1 MKDKQLESRRWWG
14 MGGAQSPAF
23 VRNGK
28 ACLVKGGTAGA
39 VMGELVQRVEDVL
52 ASGADPKDVL
62 VLCADPT
69 SAARMQAE
77 LGVVRAGGDVETLAE
92 RGAVR
97 VEGADGQVAGAARAA
112 GAGWVEDAA
121 RVAGPAETGDAPE
134 VQAGPDVNRTVD
146 AGEVRVLTCREL
158 ACAVLADP
166 DSAAATG
173 MSFSSGRARLLS
185 AYETDFLME
194 DVKTLGARPK
204 RLREMLKFFYRGW
217 TELADEDPEWLFTVE
232 EIDTFEFLT
241 CELQYL
247 GAMMEPQVSNLATKA
262 LRMEGQVRERFARKH
277 VFVYGYQSLSRA
289 SQLLCQLVAGKELVA
304 GAGPDMG
311 VDVFESY
318 AYPAGLEDFVR
329 LNPAAEVVEVGAQGV
344 AGDKV
349 RDAHS
354 WKTPADEVEGTADAI
369 AAAVEA
375 GTNAE
380 DIAVVTFHP
389 WWTQQMARALQAR
402 GLQAN
407 AWLGAPKLHGDIRE
421 LDRCLGLRTVTLL
434 RLLADE
440 HDGMAWRSWFGFGD
454 YLARSNQFAEMRR
467 RVCGM
472 HIGEGCTVAASKRAE
487 VSAQG
492 AASMCGAGTTCGDVR
507 DAHGVD
513 TTCGDA
519 YGGST
524 VERSACGVGAACRD
538 ARDARGEGAVKL
550 SAHGDVHSDLA
561 AYGIDLDSDLKPLFA
576 EVRDLRGPRLLA
588 YLVETLAGPD
598 VPLPAS
604 VRPLLALGPD
614 ADAAQMVAELDRL
627 QFFSG
632 VPARAGVTVAS
643 FAALADIDF
652 DQVFIVGFANGLFPR
667 ADYFDLTK
675 VTVDKQ
681 EKMGERDT
689 RAARAMA
696 GLGTRGLHVGSFE
709 RCERML
715 ADRMGVKQVRIYA
728 ANDFGREMV
737 EAAPSIYTN
746 VLLGRA

>member
-28 ACLVKGGTAGA
+28 ACLVKGGAAGA
-39 VMGELVQRVEDVL
+39 VMGELVRRVQDVL
-52 ASGADPKDVL
+52 AGGADPKDVL

-77 LGVVRAGGDVETLAE
+77 LGVARAEGAVETLAE
-92 RGAVR
+92 LDVSR
-97 VEGADGQVAGAARAA
+97 VEGADGQVAGAARGA
-112 GAGWVEDAA
+112 GAG
-121 RVAGPAETGDAPE
+121 E
-134 VQAGPDVNRTVD
+134 VQVF
-146 AGEVRVLTCREL
+146 TCREL

-173 MSFSSGRARLLS
+173 VTFSSGYARLLG

-262 LRMEGQVRERFARKH
+262 LRMEGQVRERFARKQ

-289 SQLLCQLVAGKELVA
+289 SQLLCQLVASEELVA

-318 AYPAGLEDFVR
+318 AYPAGVEDFVR
-329 LNPAAEVVEVGAQGV
+329 LNPAVEVVEVGAQGV

-354 WKTPADEVEGTADAI
+354 WKTPTDEVEGTADAI
-369 AAAVEA
+369 VAAVETGA
-375 GTNAE
+375 NAE

-434 RLLADE
+434 RLLSDE

-467 RVCGM
+467 RVCSM

-487 VSAQG
+487 VSAQEAANMRGQG
-492 AASMCGAGTTCGDVR
+492 ATWGDAR
-507 DAHGVD
+507 DAHGK
-513 TTCGDA
+513 
-519 YGGST
+519 
-524 VERSACGVGAACRD
+524 GAAKV
-538 ARDARGEGAVKL
+538 G
-550 SAHGDVHSDLA
+550 AHGDVYGDLA

-576 EVRDLRGPRLLA
+576 EVRDLRGPKLLA

-604 VRPLLALGPD
+604 MRPLLALGPD

-667 ADYFDLTK
+667 TDYFDLTK

-681 EKMGERDT
+681 AKMGERDAH
-689 RAARAMA
+689 AARAMA

-728 ANDFGREMV
+728 ADDFGREMV

-746 VLLGRA
+746 VLLGGA

>member
-28 ACLVKGGTAGA
+28 ACLVKGCAAGA
-39 VMGELVQRVEDVL
+39 VMGELVQRVQGVL
-52 ASGADPKDVL
+52 AGGADPKDVL
-62 VLCADPT
+62 VLCADQT

-77 LGVVRAGGDVETLAE
+77 LGVVRVEDAVETLAG
-92 RGAVR
+92 RGISQ

-112 GAGWVEDAA
+112 G
-121 RVAGPAETGDAPE
+121 
-134 VQAGPDVNRTVD
+134 

-173 MSFSSGRARLLS
+173 MTFSSGRARLLS

-289 SQLLCQLVAGKELVA
+289 SQLLCQLVAGEELVA

-318 AYPAGLEDFVR
+318 AYPAGVEDFVR
-329 LNPAAEVVEVGAQGV
+329 LNPAAEVVEVDAQGV

-375 GTNAE
+375 GANAE

-389 WWTQQMARALQAR
+389 WWAQQMARALQAH

-434 RLLADE
+434 RLLADW

-487 VSAQG
+487 VSAQEAVSMRGEG
-492 AASMCGAGTTCGDVR
+492 AT
-507 DAHGVD
+507 
-513 TTCGDA
+513 
-519 YGGST
+519 
-524 VERSACGVGAACRD
+524 CRD
-538 ARDARGEGAVKL
+538 ARDAHGKGAAKL
-550 SAHGDVHSDLA
+550 SAHGDVRDDLA

-604 VRPLLALGPD
+604 VRPLFALGPD
-614 ADAAQMVAELDRL
+614 ADAAQMVTELERL

-667 ADYFDLTK
+667 TDYFDLTK

-681 EKMGERDT
+681 AKMGERDAH
-689 RAARAMA
+689 AARAMA

-728 ANDFGREMV
+728 ADDFGREMV

>member
-1 MKDKQLESRRWWG
+1 MKNKQLESRRWWG

-28 ACLVKGGTAGA
+28 ACLVKGAAGA
-39 VMGELVQRVEDVL
+39 VMDELVQRVQAVL
-52 ASGADPKDVL
+52 AGGADSKDVL

-77 LGVVRAGGDVETLAE
+77 LAAARA
-92 RGAVR
+92 
-97 VEGADGQVAGAARAA
+97 EGAGEAA
-112 GAGWVEDAA
+112 GAGW
-121 RVAGPAETGDAPE
+121 AEGT
-134 VQAGPDVNRTVD
+134 
-146 AGEVRVLTCREL
+146 GEVRVLTCREL

-185 AYETDFLME
+185 VYETDFLME

-262 LRMEGQVRERFARKH
+262 LRMEGRVRERFVRQH

-289 SQLLCQLVAGKELVA
+289 SQLFCQLVAGEELVT
-304 GAGPDMG
+304 GAGPDMS

-318 AYPAGLEDFVR
+318 AYPAGVEDFVR
-329 LNPAAEVVEVGAQGV
+329 LNPAAKVVEVDTQGV

-349 RDAHS
+349 CDARS

-369 AAAVEA
+369 VAAVEA
-375 GTNAE
+375 GMNAE

-487 VSAQG
+487 VSTQEAAG
-492 AASMCGAGTTCGDVR
+492 ACDAGATCGDTR
-507 DAHGVD
+507 G
-513 TTCGDA
+513 
-519 YGGST
+519 
-524 VERSACGVGAACRD
+524 
-538 ARDARGEGAVKL
+538 ARGEGAAKL
-550 SAHGDVHSDLA
+550 SAHGDVHGDLA

-576 EVRDLRGPRLLA
+576 EVRELRGPRLLT

-643 FAALADIDF
+643 YTALADIDF
-652 DQVFIVGFANGLFPR
+652 DQVFVVGFANGLFPK

-681 EKMGERDT
+681 AKMGERDART
-689 RAARAMA
+689 ARAMA

-728 ANDFGREMV
+728 ADDFGREMV
-737 EAAPSIYTN
+737 EAAPSIYTD
-746 VLLGRA
+746 VLLGGA

>member
-39 VMGELVQRVEDVL
+39 VMGELVQRVQAVL
-52 ASGADPKDVL
+52 AGGVDPKDVL

-77 LGVVRAGGDVETLAE
+77 LGVVREEGADETLAE

-97 VEGADGQVAGAARAA
+97 VEGAGGQVAGVARAA
-112 GAGWVEDAA
+112 GAG
-121 RVAGPAETGDAPE
+121 E
-134 VQAGPDVNRTVD
+134 VQ
-146 AGEVRVLTCREL
+146 VLTCREL

-262 LRMEGQVRERFARKH
+262 LRMEGQVRERFACRH

-289 SQLLCQLVAGKELVA
+289 SQLLCQLVAGEELVA

-318 AYPAGLEDFVR
+318 AYPAGVEDFVR

-349 RDAHS
+349 CDAHS
-354 WKTPADEVEGTADAI
+354 WKTPTDEVEGTADAI

-434 RLLADE
+434 RLLADW

-487 VSAQG
+487 VSAQET
-492 AASMCGAGTTCGDVR
+492 ASMRGAGTTCGD
-507 DAHGVD
+507 
-513 TTCGDA
+513 
-519 YGGST
+519 
-524 VERSACGVGAACRD
+524 
-538 ARDARGEGAVKL
+538 ARDACGASAARL
-550 SAHGDVHSDLA
+550 SAHGNVHGDLA

-576 EVRDLRGPRLLA
+576 EVRDLRGPKLLA

-681 EKMGERDT
+681 AKMGERDAH
-689 RAARAMA
+689 AARAMA

-728 ANDFGREMV
+728 ADDFGREMV
-737 EAAPSIYTN
+737 EAAPSIYTD

>member
-28 ACLVKGGTAGA
+28 ACLVKGGAAGA
-39 VMGELVQRVEDVL
+39 VMGELVQRVQAVL
-52 ASGADPKDVL
+52 AGGTDPKDVL

-77 LGVVRAGGDVETLAE
+77 LGVVRAEGAGETLAE
-92 RGAVR
+92 RGVSQ
-97 VEGADGQVAGAARAA
+97 VEGADGQVASA
-112 GAGWVEDAA
+112 GEV
-121 RVAGPAETGDAPE
+121 GDALK
-134 VQAGPDVNRTVD
+134 VQVGPDVNRAAD
-146 AGEVRVLTCREL
+146 AGEVQVFTCREL

-185 AYETDFLME
+185 AYEMDFLME
-194 DVKTLGARPK
+194 DVKTLGTRPK

-262 LRMEGQVRERFARKH
+262 LRMEGQARERFARKH

-289 SQLLCQLVAGKELVA
+289 SQLFCQLVAGEELVA

-318 AYPAGLEDFVR
+318 AYPAGVGDFVR

-354 WKTPADEVEGTADAI
+354 WKTPADEVEGTVDAI
-369 AAAVEA
+369 AAAVGA
-375 GTNAE
+375 GANAE

-389 WWTQQMARALQAR
+389 WWTQQMARTLQAR

-487 VSAQG
+487 VSAQET
-492 AASMCGAGTTCGDVR
+492 ASMRGEGA
-507 DAHGVD
+507 
-513 TTCGDA
+513 TCGDA
-519 YGGST
+519 RDAQGKGAT
-524 VERSACGVGAACRD
+524 CGD
-538 ARDARGEGAVKL
+538 ARDACGASAARM

-667 ADYFDLTK
+667 TDYFDLTK

-681 EKMGERDT
+681 AKMGERDAH
-689 RAARAMA
+689 AARAMA

-728 ANDFGREMV
+728 ADDFGREMV

>member
-28 ACLVKGGTAGA
+28 ACLVKGGAAGA
-39 VMGELVQRVEDVL
+39 VMGEIVQRVQAVL
-52 ASGADPKDVL
+52 AGGTDPKDVL

-77 LGVVRAGGDVETLAE
+77 LGVARAEGAAGTLAE

-97 VEGADGQVAGAARAA
+97 VEGADGQVAGAGEA
-112 GAGWVEDAA
+112 
-121 RVAGPAETGDAPE
+121 GDALE
-134 VQAGPDVNRTVD
+134 VQVGPDVNRAAD
-146 AGEVRVLTCREL
+146 AGEVQVLTCREL

-289 SQLLCQLVAGKELVA
+289 SQLLCQLVASEELVA
-304 GAGPDMG
+304 GVGPDTG

-318 AYPAGLEDFVR
+318 AYPAGVEDFVR
-329 LNPAAEVVEVGAQGV
+329 LNPAAEVVEAGTQGV

-349 RDAHS
+349 CDAHS

-375 GTNAE
+375 GANAE

-487 VSAQG
+487 VSTQE
-492 AASMCGAGTTCGDVR
+492 AASV
-507 DAHGVD
+507 
-513 TTCGDA
+513 
-519 YGGST
+519 
-524 VERSACGVGAACRD
+524 
-538 ARDARGEGAVKL
+538 RGEGATCGDTRGACGEGAAKL
-550 SAHGDVHSDLA
+550 STHGNVHGDLA

-614 ADAAQMVAELDRL
+614 ADAARMVAELDCL

-681 EKMGERDT
+681 TKMGERDAH
-689 RAARAMA
+689 AARAMA

-728 ANDFGREMV
+728 ADDFGREMV
-737 EAAPSIYTN
+737 EAAPSIYTD
-746 VLLGRA
+746 VLLGRV

>member
-1 MKDKQLESRRWWG
+1 MKGKQLESRRWWG

-28 ACLVKGGTAGA
+28 ACLVKGGSAGA
-39 VMGELVQRVEDVL
+39 VMGELVQRVQDVF
-52 ASGADPKDVL
+52 ADGADPKDVL

-77 LGVVRAGGDVETLAE
+77 LGVARTGDAVETLAE
-92 RGAVR
+92 LDVSR
-97 VEGADGQVAGAARAA
+97 VEGADGKVAGAGEA
-112 GAGWVEDAA
+112 
-121 RVAGPAETGDAPE
+121 GDALE
-134 VQAGPDVNRTVD
+134 VQVGPDVNRVAG

-158 ACAVLADP
+158 ACTVLADP

-173 MSFSSGRARLLS
+173 MSFSSGRARLLG

-217 TELADEDPEWLFTVE
+217 TELADEDSEWLFTVE

-262 LRMEGQVRERFARKH
+262 LRMEGQVRERFARRH

-289 SQLLCQLVAGKELVA
+289 SQLLCQLVASEELVA

-318 AYPAGLEDFVR
+318 AYPAGVEDFAR
-329 LNPAAEVVEVGAQGV
+329 LNPAVEVVEVGVRG
-344 AGDKV
+344 AGADKV

-369 AAAVEA
+369 VAAVEA
-375 GTNAE
+375 GANAE

-407 AWLGAPKLHGDIRE
+407 TWLGAPKLHGDIRE

-434 RLLADE
+434 RLLADW

-487 VSAQG
+487 VSAQE
-492 AASMCGAGTTCGDVR
+492 AASMRGEGATWGDAR
-507 DAHGVD
+507 DAHGK
-513 TTCGDA
+513 
-519 YGGST
+519 
-524 VERSACGVGAACRD
+524 GAAK
-538 ARDARGEGAVKL
+538 V
-550 SAHGDVHSDLA
+550 SAHGDVHGDLA
-561 AYGIDLDSDLKPLFA
+561 ACGIDLDSDLKPLFA

-614 ADAAQMVAELDRL
+614 ADAAQMVAELERL

-681 EKMGERDT
+681 AKMGEHDAH
-689 RAARAMA
+689 AARAMA

-728 ANDFGREMV
+728 ADDFGREMV

>member
-28 ACLVKGGTAGA
+28 ACLVKGGAAGA
-39 VMGELVQRVEDVL
+39 VMGELVQRVKDVL
-52 ASGADPKDVL
+52 AGGADPKDVL

-77 LGVVRAGGDVETLAE
+77 LGVARVGDAVETLAE
-92 RGAVR
+92 LDVSR
-97 VEGADGQVAGAARAA
+97 VEGADGQVAGAGEA
-112 GAGWVEDAA
+112 
-121 RVAGPAETGDAPE
+121 GDALE
-134 VQAGPDVNRTVD
+134 VQVGPDVNRAAG

-289 SQLLCQLVAGKELVA
+289 SQLLCQLVAGEELVA

-318 AYPAGLEDFVR
+318 AYPAGVEDFVR
-329 LNPAAEVVEVGAQGV
+329 LNPAAEVVEVGAQGA

-375 GTNAE
+375 GANAE

-389 WWTQQMARALQAR
+389 WWTQQVARALQAR

-472 HIGEGCTVAASKRAE
+472 HIGEDCTVAASKRAE
-487 VSAQG
+487 VSAQETASVRGEG
-492 AASMCGAGTTCGDVR
+492 ATWGDARDMRSAGTTCGD
-507 DAHGVD
+507 AHG
-513 TTCGDA
+513 GA
-519 YGGST
+519 T
-524 VERSACGVGAACRD
+524 VERSAHGAGATCGD
-538 ARDARGEGAVKL
+538 ARDARGVSAARL
-550 SAHGDVHSDLA
+550 SAHGDVHGDLA

-576 EVRDLRGPRLLA
+576 EVRDLRGPKLLA

-614 ADAAQMVAELDRL
+614 ADAAQMATELDRL

-652 DQVFIVGFANGLFPR
+652 DQVFVVGFANGLFPR

-681 EKMGERDT
+681 AKMGERDT

-728 ANDFGREMV
+728 ADDFGREMV

-746 VLLGRA
+746 VLLGA

>member
-28 ACLVKGGTAGA
+28 ACLVKGGTSGS
-39 VMGELVQRVEDVL
+39 VMGEIVQRVKGVL
-52 ASGADPKDVL
+52 AGGADPKDVL

-77 LGVVRAGGDVETLAE
+77 LGVARVEGAGQAAGAVRVEGAVETLAE
-92 RGAVR
+92 LGASQA
-97 VEGADGQVAGAARAA
+97 EGADGQVAGPVRAA
-112 GAGWVEDAA
+112 GAG
-121 RVAGPAETGDAPE
+121 E
-134 VQAGPDVNRTVD
+134 VQVGPDVNRAAD
-146 AGEVRVLTCREL
+146 AGEVQVLTCREL

-262 LRMEGQVRERFARKH
+262 LRMEGQVRERFARRH

-289 SQLLCQLVAGKELVA
+289 SQLLCQLVAGEELVA

-318 AYPAGLEDFVR
+318 AYPAGVEDFVR
-329 LNPAAEVVEVGAQGV
+329 LNPAAEVVEVGVRG
-344 AGDKV
+344 AGADKV

-472 HIGEGCTVAASKRAE
+472 RIGEGCTVAASKRAE
-487 VSAQG
+487 ANVP
-492 AASMCGAGTTCGDVR
+492 AAANACGEGTTCGDVR
-507 DAHGVD
+507 SACDANGVGATCGGVRGACD
-513 TTCGDA
+513 ADGEGATCGDA
-519 YGGST
+519 DGGAT
-524 VERSACGVGAACRD
+524 ERHSACGAGAA
-538 ARDARGEGAVKL
+538 KL
-550 SAHGDVHSDLA
+550 SAHGDVHGDLA
-561 AYGIDLDSDLKPLFA
+561 AYGIDLDSDLKPLFT

-632 VPARAGVTVAS
+632 VPARAGVTVAPY
-643 FAALADIDF
+643 AALADVDF
-652 DQVFIVGFANGLFPR
+652 DQVFVVGFVNGLFPK

-681 EKMGERDT
+681 AKMGERDT
-689 RAARAMA
+689 CAARAMA
-696 GLGTRGLHVGSFE
+696 GLGTRELHLGSFE

-715 ADRMGVKQVRIYA
+715 ADRMGVKQARIYA
-728 ANDFGREMV
+728 ADDFGREMV
-737 EAAPSIYTN
+737 EVAPSIYTN

>member
-1 MKDKQLESRRWWG
+1 MKNKQLESRRWWG

-28 ACLVKGGTAGA
+28 ACLVKGAAGA
-39 VMGELVQRVEDVL
+39 VMDELVQRVQAVL
-52 ASGADPKDVL
+52 AGGADSKDVL

-77 LGVVRAGGDVETLAE
+77 LAAARA
-92 RGAVR
+92 
-97 VEGADGQVAGAARAA
+97 EGAGEAA
-112 GAGWVEDAA
+112 GAGW
-121 RVAGPAETGDAPE
+121 AEGT
-134 VQAGPDVNRTVD
+134 
-146 AGEVRVLTCREL
+146 GEVRVLTCREL

-185 AYETDFLME
+185 VYETDFLME

-262 LRMEGQVRERFARKH
+262 LRMEGRVRERFVRKH

-289 SQLLCQLVAGKELVA
+289 SQLFCQLVAGEELVT
-304 GAGPDMG
+304 GAGPDMS

-318 AYPAGLEDFVR
+318 AYPAGVEDFVR
-329 LNPAAEVVEVGAQGV
+329 LNPAAKVVEVDTQGV

-349 RDAHS
+349 CDARS

-369 AAAVEA
+369 VAAVEA
-375 GTNAE
+375 GMNAE

-487 VSAQG
+487 VSTQEAAG
-492 AASMCGAGTTCGDVR
+492 ACDAGATCGDTR
-507 DAHGVD
+507 G
-513 TTCGDA
+513 
-519 YGGST
+519 
-524 VERSACGVGAACRD
+524 
-538 ARDARGEGAVKL
+538 ARGEGAAKL
-550 SAHGDVHSDLA
+550 SAHGDVHGDLA
-561 AYGIDLDSDLKPLFA
+561 AYG
-576 EVRDLRGPRLLA
+576 RPR
-588 YLVETLAGPD
+588 
-598 VPLPAS
+598 
-604 VRPLLALGPD
+604 VRPQPP
-614 ADAAQMVAELDRL
+614 VR
-627 QFFSG
+627 
-632 VPARAGVTVAS
+632 
-643 FAALADIDF
+643 
-652 DQVFIVGFANGLFPR
+652 
-667 ADYFDLTK
+667 
-675 VTVDKQ
+675 
-681 EKMGERDT
+681 
-689 RAARAMA
+689 
-696 GLGTRGLHVGSFE
+696 RG
-709 RCERML
+709 
-715 ADRMGVKQVRIYA
+715 A
-728 ANDFGREMV
+728 
-737 EAAPSIYTN
+737 
-746 VLLGRA
+746 

>member
-1 MKDKQLESRRWWG
+1 MKNKQLESRRWWG

-28 ACLVKGGTAGA
+28 ACLVKGAAGA
-39 VMGELVQRVEDVL
+39 VMDELVQRVQAVL
-52 ASGADPKDVL
+52 AGGADSKDVL

-77 LGVVRAGGDVETLAE
+77 LAAARA
-92 RGAVR
+92 
-97 VEGADGQVAGAARAA
+97 EGAGEAA
-112 GAGWVEDAA
+112 GAGW
-121 RVAGPAETGDAPE
+121 AEGT
-134 VQAGPDVNRTVD
+134 
-146 AGEVRVLTCREL
+146 GEVRVLTCREL

-185 AYETDFLME
+185 VYETDFLME

-262 LRMEGQVRERFARKH
+262 LRMEGRVRERFVRKH

-289 SQLLCQLVAGKELVA
+289 SQLFCQLVAGEELVT
-304 GAGPDMG
+304 GAGPDMS

-318 AYPAGLEDFVR
+318 AYPAGVEDFVR
-329 LNPAAEVVEVGAQGV
+329 LNPAAKVVEVDTQGV

-349 RDAHS
+349 CDARS

-369 AAAVEA
+369 VAAVEA
-375 GTNAE
+375 GMNAE

-487 VSAQG
+487 VSAQEAAGACDAG
-492 AASMCGAGTTCGDVR
+492 AA
-507 DAHGVD
+507 
-513 TTCGDA
+513 
-519 YGGST
+519 
-524 VERSACGVGAACRD
+524 
-538 ARDARGEGAVKL
+538 KL
-550 SAHGDVHSDLA
+550 SAHGDVHGDLA

-576 EVRDLRGPRLLA
+576 EVRELRGPRLLA

-643 FAALADIDF
+643 YTALADIDF
-652 DQVFIVGFANGLFPR
+652 DQVFVVGFANGLFPK

-681 EKMGERDT
+681 AKMGERDA

-728 ANDFGREMV
+728 ADDFGREMV
-737 EAAPSIYTN
+737 EAAPSIYTD
-746 VLLGRA
+746 VLLGGA

>member
-28 ACLVKGGTAGA
+28 ACLVKGGTSGS
-39 VMGELVQRVEDVL
+39 VMGELVQRVQAVL
-52 ASGADPKDVL
+52 AGGADPKDVL

-77 LGVVRAGGDVETLAE
+77 LGVVRAGGVGQAA
-92 RGAVR
+92 GAVR
-97 VEGADGQVAGAARAA
+97 VEGAGETLAELGASQVEGAGGQVAGAVRAA
-112 GAGWVEDAA
+112 GAG
-121 RVAGPAETGDAPE
+121 E
-134 VQAGPDVNRTVD
+134 VQVGPDVNRAVD
-146 AGEVRVLTCREL
+146 AGEVQVLTCREL

-173 MSFSSGRARLLS
+173 MSFSSGRARLLG

-217 TELADEDPEWLFTVE
+217 TELADEDSEWLFTVE

-318 AYPAGLEDFVR
+318 AYPAGVEDFVR
-329 LNPAAEVVEVGAQGV
+329 LNPAAEVVEVGARG
-344 AGDKV
+344 AGADKV

-375 GTNAE
+375 GANAE

-389 WWTQQMARALQAR
+389 WWTQQMARALQVR

-487 VSAQG
+487 VRAQE
-492 AASMCGAGTTCGDVR
+492 AASACGKGA
-507 DAHGVD
+507 
-513 TTCGDA
+513 TCGDA
-519 YGGST
+519 
-524 VERSACGVGAACRD
+524 RD
-538 ARDARGEGAVKL
+538 ACGEGAAKL
-550 SAHGDVHSDLA
+550 SAHGDVHGDLA

-652 DQVFIVGFANGLFPR
+652 DQVFVVGFANGLFPR

-681 EKMGERDT
+681 AKMGERDAH
-689 RAARAMA
+689 AARAMA

>member
-39 VMGELVQRVEDVL
+39 VMGEIVQRVQAVL
-52 ASGADPKDVL
+52 AGGADPKDVL

-77 LGVVRAGGDVETLAE
+77 LGVARVEGDDETLAE

-97 VEGADGQVAGAARAA
+97 VEGAGGQVAGAVRVA
-112 GAGWVEDAA
+112 GAG
-121 RVAGPAETGDAPE
+121 E
-134 VQAGPDVNRTVD
+134 VQ
-146 AGEVRVLTCREL
+146 VLTCREL
-158 ACAVLADP
+158 ACAVLTDP

-217 TELADEDPEWLFTVE
+217 TELADEDSEWLFTVE

-262 LRMEGQVRERFARKH
+262 LRMEGQVRERFACRH

-289 SQLLCQLVAGKELVA
+289 SQLLCQLVAGEELVA

-318 AYPAGLEDFVR
+318 AYPAGVEDFVR

-487 VSAQG
+487 VRAQE
-492 AASMCGAGTTCGDVR
+492 AASACGKGATCGDAR

-524 VERSACGVGAACRD
+524 VERSACGVGAACGDVRGACGASV
-538 ARDARGEGAVKL
+538 ARP
-550 SAHGDVHSDLA
+550 SAHGDVHGDLA

-576 EVRDLRGPRLLA
+576 EVRDLRGPKLLA

-614 ADAAQMVAELDRL
+614 ADAAQMAAELDRL

-681 EKMGERDT
+681 AKMGERDAH
-689 RAARAMA
+689 AARAMA

-728 ANDFGREMV
+728 ADDFGREMV
-737 EAAPSIYTN
+737 EVAPSIYTN

>member
-14 MGGAQSPAF
+14 MGGAQSSAF

-28 ACLVKGGTAGA
+28 ACLVKGGAAGA
-39 VMGELVQRVEDVL
+39 VMGEFVQRVKDVL
-52 ASGADPKDVL
+52 AGGADPKDVL

-77 LGVVRAGGDVETLAE
+77 LGVA
-92 RGAVR
+92 R
-97 VEGADGQVAGAARAA
+97 VEGADGQVAGA
-112 GAGWVEDAA
+112 GEV
-121 RVAGPAETGDAPE
+121 GDALE
-134 VQAGPDVNRTVD
+134 VQVGPDASQTAD
-146 AGEVRVLTCREL
+146 AGEVRALTCREL

-262 LRMEGQVRERFARKH
+262 LRMEGRVRERFARKH

-289 SQLLCQLVAGKELVA
+289 SQLLCQLVASKELVA

-318 AYPAGLEDFVR
+318 AYPAGVEDFAR
-329 LNPAAEVVEVGAQGV
+329 LNPAAEVVEVSAQGV

-375 GTNAE
+375 GANVE

-487 VSAQG
+487 VSAQE
-492 AASMCGAGTTCGDVR
+492 AASACDEGATCGDVR
-507 DAHGVD
+507 DARGAD

-519 YGGST
+519 HGGAT
-524 VERSACGVGAACRD
+524 VERSAHGAGATCGDV
-538 ARDARGEGAVKL
+538 RDARGVSAARL
-550 SAHGDVHSDLA
+550 SAHGDVHGDLA

-576 EVRDLRGPRLLA
+576 EVRDLRGPKLLA

-598 VPLPAS
+598 VPLPAL

-632 VPARAGVTVAS
+632 VPARVGVTVAS

-667 ADYFDLTK
+667 TDYFDLTK

-681 EKMGERDT
+681 AKMGERDAH
-689 RAARAMA
+689 AARAMA

-728 ANDFGREMV
+728 ADDFGREMV

>member
-28 ACLVKGGTAGA
+28 ACLVKGGAAGA
-39 VMGELVQRVEDVL
+39 VMGELVQRVQDVL
-52 ASGADPKDVL
+52 AGGADPKDVL

-92 RGAVR
+92 LGAVR
-97 VEGADGQVAGAARAA
+97 VEGADGQVAGAVRAA
-112 GAGWVEDAA
+112 GAA
-121 RVAGPAETGDAPE
+121 RGAGAGQ
-134 VQAGPDVNRTVD
+134 VQ
-146 AGEVRVLTCREL
+146 VLTCREL

-262 LRMEGQVRERFARKH
+262 LRMEGQVRERFACRH

-289 SQLLCQLVAGKELVA
+289 SQLLCQLVAGEELVA

-318 AYPAGLEDFVR
+318 AYPAGVEDFVR
-329 LNPAAEVVEVGAQGV
+329 LNPAAEVVEVGVRG
-344 AGDKV
+344 AGADKV

-375 GTNAE
+375 GANAE

-389 WWTQQMARALQAR
+389 WWTQQMARALQVR

-487 VSAQG
+487 VRVQE
-492 AASMCGAGTTCGDVR
+492 AASVRGEGA
-507 DAHGVD
+507 
-513 TTCGDA
+513 TCGDA
-519 YGGST
+519 
-524 VERSACGVGAACRD
+524 RD
-538 ARDARGEGAVKL
+538 ACGEGAAKL
-550 SAHGDVHSDLA
+550 SAHNDVHGDLA

-576 EVRDLRGPRLLA
+576 EVRDLRGPKLLA

-681 EKMGERDT
+681 AKMGERDAH
-689 RAARAMA
+689 AARAMA

>member
-97 VEGADGQVAGAARAA
+97 VEGADGQVAGAARGADA
-112 GAGWVEDAA
+112 GK
-121 RVAGPAETGDAPE
+121 
-134 VQAGPDVNRTVD
+134 VQVGPDVNRAAD
-146 AGEVRVLTCREL
+146 AGEVQVLTCREL

-173 MSFSSGRARLLS
+173 MSFSSGRARLLG

-434 RLLADE
+434 RLLADG

-454 YLARSNQFAEMRR
+454 YLARSTQFAEMRR

-487 VSAQG
+487 VRAQE

>member
-14 MGGAQSPAF
+14 MGGAQSSAF

-28 ACLVKGGTAGA
+28 ACLVKGGAAGA
-39 VMGELVQRVEDVL
+39 VMGELVQRVQDVL
-52 ASGADPKDVL
+52 AGGTDPKDVL

-77 LGVVRAGGDVETLAE
+77 LGAVRAGGDVETLAK

-97 VEGADGQVAGAARAA
+97 VEGADGQVAGP
-112 GAGWVEDAA
+112 A
-121 RVAGPAETGDAPE
+121 RVAG
-134 VQAGPDVNRTVD
+134 

-173 MSFSSGRARLLS
+173 MTFSSGRARLLS

-262 LRMEGQVRERFARKH
+262 LRMEGRVRERFARKH

-289 SQLLCQLVAGKELVA
+289 SQLLCQLVAGEELVA

-318 AYPAGLEDFVR
+318 AYPAGVEGFVR
-329 LNPAAEVVEVGAQGV
+329 LNPAAEVVEVGVQGV

-492 AASMCGAGTTCGDVR
+492 AASMRGKGATCGDAR
-507 DAHGVD
+507 DAHG
-513 TTCGDA
+513 
-519 YGGST
+519 
-524 VERSACGVGAACRD
+524 EGAA
-538 ARDARGEGAVKL
+538 KL
-550 SAHGDVHSDLA
+550 SAHNDVHGDLA

-576 EVRDLRGPRLLA
+576 EVRDLRGPKLLA

-681 EKMGERDT
+681 AKMGERDAH
-689 RAARAMA
+689 AARAMA

-728 ANDFGREMV
+728 ADDFGREMV

>member
-28 ACLVKGGTAGA
+28 ACLVKGGAAGA
-39 VMGELVQRVEDVL
+39 VMGELVQRVQAVL
-52 ASGADPKDVL
+52 AGGADPKDVL

-77 LGVVRAGGDVETLAE
+77 LGVVRVEGAGQAA
-92 RGAVR
+92 GAVR
-97 VEGADGQVAGAARAA
+97 VEGADGQVAGAVRVAGAGEVQVGPDVNRAA
-112 GAGWVEDAA
+112 GAG
-121 RVAGPAETGDAPE
+121 E
-134 VQAGPDVNRTVD
+134 VQ
-146 AGEVRVLTCREL
+146 VLTCREL

-166 DSAAATG
+166 ESAAATG
-173 MSFSSGRARLLS
+173 MSFYSGRARLLS

-289 SQLLCQLVAGKELVA
+289 SQLFCQLVAGEELVA

-318 AYPAGLEDFVR
+318 AYPAGVEDFVC
-329 LNPAAEVVEVGAQGV
+329 LNPAAKVVEVDTQGV

-369 AAAVEA
+369 VAAVEA

-389 WWTQQMARALQAR
+389 WWIQQMARALQAR

-421 LDRCLGLRTVTLL
+421 LDKCLGLRTVTLL

-487 VSAQG
+487 VSAQEAVSAYDEG
-492 AASMCGAGTTCGDVR
+492 A
-507 DAHGVD
+507 
-513 TTCGDA
+513 TCGDA
-519 YGGST
+519 RDACDEGATCGDAHGGAT
-524 VERSACGVGAACRD
+524 AGRSARGAGATCGD
-538 ARDARGEGAVKL
+538 ARDACGEGAAKL
-550 SAHGDVHSDLA
+550 SAHGDVHGDLA

-576 EVRDLRGPRLLA
+576 EVCDLRGPKLLA

-681 EKMGERDT
+681 AKMGERDAH
-689 RAARAMA
+689 AARAMA

-728 ANDFGREMV
+728 ADDFGREMV

>member
-262 LRMEGQVRERFARKH
+262 LRMEGQVRERFARRH

-289 SQLLCQLVAGKELVA
+289 SQLLCQLVAGEELVA

-318 AYPAGLEDFVR
+318 AYPAGVEDFVR

-344 AGDKV
+344 VGDKV
-349 RDAHS
+349 CDAHS

-434 RLLADE
+434 RLLADG

>member
-28 ACLVKGGTAGA
+28 ACLVKGGAAGA
-39 VMGELVQRVEDVL
+39 VMGELVQRVQDVL
-52 ASGADPKDVL
+52 AGGADPKDVL

-77 LGVVRAGGDVETLAE
+77 LGVARAEGAGETLAE
-92 RGAVR
+92 LGAVR
-97 VEGADGQVAGAARAA
+97 VEGADGQVA

-134 VQAGPDVNRTVD
+134 VQVGPDVNRAVD
-146 AGEVRVLTCREL
+146 AGEVQVLTCREL

-318 AYPAGLEDFVR
+318 AYPAGVENFVH
-329 LNPAAEVVEVGAQGV
+329 LNPAAEVVEVGARG
-344 AGDKV
+344 AGADKV

-375 GTNAE
+375 GANAE
-380 DIAVVTFHP
+380 DIAVATFHP

-487 VSAQG
+487 VRVRE
-492 AASMCGAGTTCGDVR
+492 AASECGKGATCG
-507 DAHGVD
+507 
-513 TTCGDA
+513 
-519 YGGST
+519 
-524 VERSACGVGAACRD
+524 D
-538 ARDARGEGAVKL
+538 ARDARGKSAARL
-550 SAHGDVHSDLA
+550 SAHGDVHGDLA

-576 EVRDLRGPRLLA
+576 EVCDLRGPKLLA

-681 EKMGERDT
+681 AKMGERDT

-696 GLGTRGLHVGSFE
+696 GLGTQGLHAGSFE

-728 ANDFGREMV
+728 ADDFGREMV

-746 VLLGRA
+746 VLLDGA

>member
-14 MGGAQSPAF
+14 MGGAQSSAF

-39 VMGELVQRVEDVL
+39 VMGELVRRVKGVL
-52 ASGADPKDVL
+52 AGGADPKDVL

-77 LGVVRAGGDVETLAE
+77 LGVARVEGADGTLAK
-92 RGAVR
+92 RGTVR
-97 VEGADGQVAGAARAA
+97 VEGADGQVAGVARAA
-112 GAGWVEDAA
+112 GAG
-121 RVAGPAETGDAPE
+121 E
-134 VQAGPDVNRTVD
+134 VQVGPDVNRAAD
-146 AGEVRVLTCREL
+146 AGEVQVLTCREL

-247 GAMMEPQVSNLATKA
+247 GTMMEPQVSNLATKT
-262 LRMEGQVRERFARKH
+262 LRMEGQVRERFACRH

-289 SQLLCQLVAGKELVA
+289 SQLLCQLVAGEELVA

-318 AYPAGLEDFVR
+318 AYPAGVEDFVR
-329 LNPAAEVVEVGAQGV
+329 LNPAAEVVEVGVQGV

-349 RDAHS
+349 CDAHS
-354 WKTPADEVEGTADAI
+354 WKTPADEVEGTVDAI

-375 GTNAE
+375 GANAE

-487 VSAQG
+487 VSAQE
-492 AASMCGAGTTCGDVR
+492 AASACGKGA
-507 DAHGVD
+507 
-513 TTCGDA
+513 TCGDA
-519 YGGST
+519 QGARG
-524 VERSACGVGAACRD
+524 AGAA
-538 ARDARGEGAVKL
+538 KL
-550 SAHGDVHSDLA
+550 SAHGDVHGDLA

-576 EVRDLRGPRLLA
+576 EVRDLRGPKLLA

-598 VPLPAS
+598 VPLPVS

-652 DQVFIVGFANGLFPR
+652 DQVFFVGFANGLFPR

-681 EKMGERDT
+681 AKMGERDAH
-689 RAARAMA
+689 AARAMA
-696 GLGTRGLHVGSFE
+696 DLGTRGLHVGSFE

-728 ANDFGREMV
+728 ADDFGREMV

>member
-39 VMGELVQRVEDVL
+39 VMGELVQRVQDAL
-52 ASGADPKDVL
+52 AGGADPKDVL
-62 VLCADPT
+62 VICADPT

-277 VFVYGYQSLSRA
+277 VFVYGHQSLSCA
-289 SQLLCQLVAGKELVA
+289 SQLLCQLVAGEELVA

-318 AYPAGLEDFVR
+318 AYPAGVEDFVR

-344 AGDKV
+344 VGDKV
-349 RDAHS
+349 CDAHS

-434 RLLADE
+434 RLLADG

-492 AASMCGAGTTCGDVR
+492 AASMRGKGA
-507 DAHGVD
+507 
-513 TTCGDA
+513 TCGDA
-519 YGGST
+519 
-524 VERSACGVGAACRD
+524 RD
-538 ARDARGEGAVKL
+538 ACGEGAAKL
-550 SAHGDVHSDLA
+550 SAHGDVHGDLA

-576 EVRDLRGPRLLA
+576 EVCDLRGPKLLA

-681 EKMGERDT
+681 AKMGERDAH
-689 RAARAMA
+689 AARAMA
-696 GLGTRGLHVGSFE
+696 GLGTRGLHVSCFE

>member
-23 VRNGK
+23 VHNGK

-39 VMGELVQRVEDVL
+39 VMGELVQRVQAVL
-52 ASGADPKDVL
+52 AGGADPKDVL

-77 LGVVRAGGDVETLAE
+77 LGVARAGDAVETLAE

-97 VEGADGQVAGAARAA
+97 VEGADGQVAGAGEA
-112 GAGWVEDAA
+112 
-121 RVAGPAETGDAPE
+121 GDALE
-134 VQAGPDVNRTVD
+134 VQVGPDVNRAAD
-146 AGEVRVLTCREL
+146 AGEVQVFTCREL

-185 AYETDFLME
+185 AYEMDFLME
-194 DVKTLGARPK
+194 DVKTLGTRPK

-247 GAMMEPQVSNLATKA
+247 GAMMETQVSNLATKA

-289 SQLLCQLVAGKELVA
+289 SQLLCQLVAGEELVA

-318 AYPAGLEDFVR
+318 AYPAGVEDFAR
-329 LNPAAEVVEVGAQGV
+329 LNPAAEVMEVSAQGA

-354 WKTPADEVEGTADAI
+354 WKTPTDEVEGTADAI
-369 AAAVEA
+369 VAAVETGA
-375 GTNAE
+375 NAK

-487 VSAQG
+487 VSAQE
-492 AASMCGAGTTCGDVR
+492 AASVRGEGATCG
-507 DAHGVD
+507 
-513 TTCGDA
+513 
-519 YGGST
+519 
-524 VERSACGVGAACRD
+524 D
-538 ARDARGEGAVKL
+538 ARDARGASAARL
-550 SAHGDVHSDLA
+550 SAHGDVHGDLA

-598 VPLPAS
+598 VPLPAL

-667 ADYFDLTK
+667 TDYFDLTK

-681 EKMGERDT
+681 AKMGERDAH
-689 RAARAMA
+689 AARAMA

-728 ANDFGREMV
+728 ADDFGREMV

>member
-28 ACLVKGGTAGA
+28 ACLVKGGAAGA
-39 VMGELVQRVEDVL
+39 VMGELVQRVQDVL
-52 ASGADPKDVL
+52 AGGADPKDVL

-77 LGVVRAGGDVETLAE
+77 LGAARAGGDVETLAE
-92 RGAVR
+92 LGVSQ
-97 VEGADGQVAGAARAA
+97 VEGAGGQVAGAVRAA

-134 VQAGPDVNRTVD
+134 VQVGPNVNRAAD
-146 AGEVRVLTCREL
+146 AGEVQVLTCREL
-158 ACAVLADP
+158 ACAVLTDP

-173 MSFSSGRARLLS
+173 MSFSSGRARLLG

-262 LRMEGQVRERFARKH
+262 LRMEGQVRERFACKH

-289 SQLLCQLVAGKELVA
+289 SQLLCQLVAGEELVA

-318 AYPAGLEDFVR
+318 AYPAGVEDFAR

-349 RDAHS
+349 CDAHS

-389 WWTQQMARALQAR
+389 WWTQQMARALQTR

-472 HIGEGCTVAASKRAE
+472 HIGEGCTVAASKRTE
-487 VSAQG
+487 VRAQEVASACGKG
-492 AASMCGAGTTCGDVR
+492 A
-507 DAHGVD
+507 
-513 TTCGDA
+513 TCGDA
-519 YGGST
+519 
-524 VERSACGVGAACRD
+524 RD
-538 ARDARGEGAVKL
+538 ACGEGAAKL
-550 SAHGDVHSDLA
+550 SAHDDVHGDLA

-576 EVRDLRGPRLLA
+576 EVRDLRGPKLLA

-681 EKMGERDT
+681 AKMGERDAH
-689 RAARAMA
+689 AARAMA
-696 GLGTRGLHVGSFE
+696 GLGTRGLHVSSFE

>member
-28 ACLVKGGTAGA
+28 ACLVKGGAAGA
-39 VMGELVQRVEDVL
+39 VMGELVQCVEDVL
-52 ASGADPKDVL
+52 AGGADSKDVL

-77 LGVVRAGGDVETLAE
+77 LGAVRAGDAVETLAE
-92 RGAVR
+92 RCASR
-97 VEGADGQVAGAARAA
+97 VEGADGQVAGAGEA
-112 GAGWVEDAA
+112 
-121 RVAGPAETGDAPE
+121 GDALE
-134 VQAGPDVNRTVD
+134 VQVGPDVNRAAD
-146 AGEVRVLTCREL
+146 AGEVQVLTCREL

-289 SQLLCQLVAGKELVA
+289 SQLLCQLVASEELVA

-318 AYPAGLEDFVR
+318 AYPAGVEDFVR

-354 WKTPADEVEGTADAI
+354 WKTPADEVEGTADTI

-375 GTNAE
+375 GANAE

-434 RLLADE
+434 RLLSDE

-472 HIGEGCTVAASKRAE
+472 HIGEDCTVAASKRAE
-487 VSAQG
+487 VSAQE
-492 AASMCGAGTTCGDVR
+492 AASMRGEGATCGDVR
-507 DAHGVD
+507 DA
-513 TTCGDA
+513 
-519 YGGST
+519 
-524 VERSACGVGAACRD
+524 CGVGAAK
-538 ARDARGEGAVKL
+538 V
-550 SAHGDVHSDLA
+550 SAHGDVHGDLA

-652 DQVFIVGFANGLFPR
+652 DQVLVVGFANGLFPR

-681 EKMGERDT
+681 AKMGERDAH
-689 RAARAMA
+689 AARAMA

-728 ANDFGREMV
+728 ADDFGREMV

>member
-23 VRNGK
+23 VRDGK
-28 ACLVKGGTAGA
+28 ACLVKGGAAGA
-39 VMGELVQRVEDVL
+39 VMGELVQRVQAVL
-52 ASGADPKDVL
+52 AGGADPKDVL

-92 RGAVR
+92 LGASQA
-97 VEGADGQVAGAARAA
+97 EGAGGQVAGAVRVA
-112 GAGWVEDAA
+112 GAG
-121 RVAGPAETGDAPE
+121 E
-134 VQAGPDVNRTVD
+134 VQ
-146 AGEVRVLTCREL
+146 VLTCREL

-173 MSFSSGRARLLS
+173 MSFSSGRARLLG

-262 LRMEGQVRERFARKH
+262 LRMEGQVRERFACKH

-289 SQLLCQLVAGKELVA
+289 SQLLCQLVAGEELVA

-318 AYPAGLEDFVR
+318 AYPVGVEDFVR

-344 AGDKV
+344 AGGKV

-487 VSAQG
+487 VRAQE
-492 AASMCGAGTTCGDVR
+492 AASACGKGATCGDAR
-507 DAHGVD
+507 DACGAD

-524 VERSACGVGAACRD
+524 VERSACGVGAACGDVRGACGASV
-538 ARDARGEGAVKL
+538 ARP
-550 SAHGDVHSDLA
+550 SAHGDVHGDLA

-576 EVRDLRGPRLLA
+576 EVRDLRGPKLLA

-614 ADAAQMVAELDRL
+614 ADAAQMAAELDRL

-681 EKMGERDT
+681 AKMGERDAH
-689 RAARAMA
+689 AARAMA

>member
-28 ACLVKGGTAGA
+28 ACLVKGGAAGA

-52 ASGADPKDVL
+52 VGGADPKDVL

-77 LGVVRAGGDVETLAE
+77 LGVARAGGDVETLAE
-92 RGAVR
+92 LGAVR
-97 VEGADGQVAGAARAA
+97 VEGTDGQVASVARAA

-134 VQAGPDVNRTVD
+134 VQVGPDVNRAVD
-146 AGEVRVLTCREL
+146 AGEVQVLTCREL

-173 MSFSSGRARLLS
+173 MSFSSGRARLLG

-262 LRMEGQVRERFARKH
+262 LRMEGQVRERFAHKH

-289 SQLLCQLVAGKELVA
+289 SQLLCQLVAGEELVA

-318 AYPAGLEDFVR
+318 AYPAGVEDFVR
-329 LNPAAEVVEVGAQGV
+329 LNPAAEVVEVGVRGV

-389 WWTQQMARALQAR
+389 WWTQQMARALQVR

-487 VSAQG
+487 VRVRE
-492 AASMCGAGTTCGDVR
+492 AA
-507 DAHGVD
+507 
-513 TTCGDA
+513 
-519 YGGST
+519 
-524 VERSACGVGAACRD
+524 SACGKGATCGD

-576 EVRDLRGPRLLA
+576 EVRDLRGPKLLA

-681 EKMGERDT
+681 AKMGERDAH
-689 RAARAMA
+689 AARAMA

>member
-1 MKDKQLESRRWWG
+1 MKNKQLESRRWWG

-28 ACLVKGGTAGA
+28 ACLVKGTAGA
-39 VMGELVQRVEDVL
+39 VMDELVQRVQAVL
-52 ASGADPKDVL
+52 AGGTDSKDVL

-77 LGVVRAGGDVETLAE
+77 LAAARA
-92 RGAVR
+92 
-97 VEGADGQVAGAARAA
+97 EGAGEAA
-112 GAGWVEDAA
+112 GAGW
-121 RVAGPAETGDAPE
+121 AEGT
-134 VQAGPDVNRTVD
+134 
-146 AGEVRVLTCREL
+146 GEVRVLTCREL

-166 DSAAATG
+166 DSVAATG

-262 LRMEGQVRERFARKH
+262 LRMEGRVRERFVRKH
-277 VFVYGYQSLSRA
+277 VLVYGYQSLSRA
-289 SQLLCQLVAGKELVA
+289 SQLFCQLVAGEELVA
-304 GAGPDMG
+304 GVGPDMG

-318 AYPAGLEDFVR
+318 AYPAGVEDFVR
-329 LNPAAEVVEVGAQGV
+329 LNPAAKVVEVDTQGV

-349 RDAHS
+349 CDARS

-369 AAAVEA
+369 VAAVEA
-375 GTNAE
+375 GMNAE

-487 VSAQG
+487 VSAQEAAG
-492 AASMCGAGTTCGDVR
+492 ACDVGATCGDTL
-507 DAHGVD
+507 G
-513 TTCGDA
+513 
-519 YGGST
+519 
-524 VERSACGVGAACRD
+524 
-538 ARDARGEGAVKL
+538 ARGESAAKL
-550 SAHGDVHSDLA
+550 SAHGDVHGDLA

-576 EVRDLRGPRLLA
+576 EVRELRGPRLLA

-614 ADAAQMVAELDRL
+614 ADAARMVAELDRL

-643 FAALADIDF
+643 YAALADIDF
-652 DQVFIVGFANGLFPR
+652 DQVFVVGFANGLFPR

-681 EKMGERDT
+681 AKMGERDA

-728 ANDFGREMV
+728 ADDFGREMV
-737 EAAPSIYTN
+737 EAAPSIYTD
-746 VLLGRA
+746 VLLGGA

>member
-28 ACLVKGGTAGA
+28 ACLVKGGSAGA
-39 VMGELVQRVEDVL
+39 VMGEIVQRVKDVL
-52 ASGADPKDVL
+52 AGGADPKDVL

-77 LGVVRAGGDVETLAE
+77 LGVARAEGAVETSAE
-92 RGAVR
+92 RGVSR

-112 GAGWVEDAA
+112 GAG
-121 RVAGPAETGDAPE
+121 E
-134 VQAGPDVNRTVD
+134 VQVGPDVNRAAG
-146 AGEVRVLTCREL
+146 AGEVQVLTCREL
-158 ACAVLADP
+158 ACTVLADP

-247 GAMMEPQVSNLATKA
+247 GAMMEPQVGNLATKA
-262 LRMEGQVRERFARKH
+262 LRMEGQVRERFAHRH

-289 SQLLCQLVAGKELVA
+289 SQLLCQLVAGEELVA

-318 AYPAGLEDFVR
+318 AYPAGVEDFVR
-329 LNPAAEVVEVGAQGV
+329 LNPAAEVVEVGAQG
-344 AGDKV
+344 AGADKV

-375 GTNAE
+375 GANAE

-421 LDRCLGLRTVTLL
+421 LDRCLGLRTVALL
-434 RLLADE
+434 RLLADW

-487 VSAQG
+487 VSAQE
-492 AASMCGAGTTCGDVR
+492 AASMRGEGAT
-507 DAHGVD
+507 
-513 TTCGDA
+513 
-519 YGGST
+519 
-524 VERSACGVGAACRD
+524 CRD
-538 ARDARGEGAVKL
+538 ARDARGKGAAKL
-550 SAHGDVHSDLA
+550 SAHGDVHGDLA

-632 VPARAGVTVAS
+632 VPARPGVTVAS

-681 EKMGERDT
+681 AKMGERDAH
-689 RAARAMA
+689 AARAMA

-728 ANDFGREMV
+728 ADDFGREMI

>member
-1 MKDKQLESRRWWG
+1 MKNKQLESRRWWG

-28 ACLVKGGTAGA
+28 ACMVKGAA
-39 VMGELVQRVEDVL
+39 DVVMGELVQRVQAVI
-52 ASGADPKDVL
+52 AGGADSKDVL

-77 LGVVRAGGDVETLAE
+77 LDAVRA
-92 RGAVR
+92 
-97 VEGADGQVAGAARAA
+97 EGAGQAA
-112 GAGWVEDAA
+112 GAGW
-121 RVAGPAETGDAPE
+121 AEGT
-134 VQAGPDVNRTVD
+134 
-146 AGEVRVLTCREL
+146 GEVRVLTCREL

-247 GAMMEPQVSNLATKA
+247 GAMMGPQVSNLATKA
-262 LRMEGQVRERFARKH
+262 LRMEGRVRERFVRKH

-289 SQLLCQLVAGKELVA
+289 SQLFCQLVAGEELVT

-318 AYPAGLEDFVR
+318 AYPAGVENFAR

-344 AGDKV
+344 AADKV
-349 RDAHS
+349 RDAHA

-369 AAAVEA
+369 VTAVEA
-375 GTNAE
+375 GMNAE

-421 LDRCLGLRTVTLL
+421 LDRCLGLRTATLL

-487 VSAQG
+487 VSAQEAAG
-492 AASMCGAGTTCGDVR
+492 ACGEGAIWGGMRNRCGAG
-507 DAHGVD
+507 A
-513 TTCGDA
+513 TCGDA
-519 YGGST
+519 DGGAA
-524 VERSACGVGAACRD
+524 VGRSACDAGATCGGARGAC
-538 ARDARGEGAVKL
+538 GEGAAKL
-550 SAHGDVHSDLA
+550 SAHGDVHGDLV

-632 VPARAGVTVAS
+632 VPARPGVVVAPYE
-643 FAALADIDF
+643 ALASLDF
-652 DQVFIVGFANGLFPR
+652 DQVFVVGFANGLFPR

-681 EKMGERDT
+681 AKMGERDA

-715 ADRMGVKQVRIYA
+715 ADRMGVRQVRIYA
-728 ANDFGREMV
+728 ADDFGREMV
-737 EAAPSIYTN
+737 EAAPSMYTD
-746 VLLGRA
+746 VLLGKA

>member
-28 ACLVKGGTAGA
+28 ACLVKGGAAGA
-39 VMGELVQRVEDVL
+39 VMGELVQRVQDVL
-52 ASGADPKDVL
+52 AGGADPKDVL

-77 LGVVRAGGDVETLAE
+77 LGVVWAGGAVETLAE

-97 VEGADGQVAGAARAA
+97 VEGADGQVAGVARAA

-134 VQAGPDVNRTVD
+134 VQVGPEVNRAAG
-146 AGEVRVLTCREL
+146 AGEVQVLTCREL

-262 LRMEGQVRERFARKH
+262 LRMEGQVRERFARRH

-289 SQLLCQLVAGKELVA
+289 SQLLCQLVASEELVA

-318 AYPAGLEDFVR
+318 AYPAGVEDFVR
-329 LNPAAEVVEVGAQGV
+329 LNPAAEVVEVGAQSV

-375 GTNAE
+375 GANAE

-487 VSAQG
+487 VRAQETASVCGEG
-492 AASMCGAGTTCGDVR
+492 ATCGN
-507 DAHGVD
+507 
-513 TTCGDA
+513 
-519 YGGST
+519 
-524 VERSACGVGAACRD
+524 
-538 ARDARGEGAVKL
+538 ARDARGEGVAKL
-550 SAHGDVHSDLA
+550 SAHGDVHGDLA

-576 EVRDLRGPRLLA
+576 EVCDLRGPKLLA

-632 VPARAGVTVAS
+632 VPARAGVTVAPY
-643 FAALADIDF
+643 AALADVDF
-652 DQVFIVGFANGLFPR
+652 DQVFVVGFVNGLFPK

-681 EKMGERDT
+681 AKMGERDAH
-689 RAARAMA
+689 AARAMA

>member
-1 MKDKQLESRRWWG
+1 MKDTQLESRRWWG
-14 MGGAQSPAF
+14 MGGAQSPTF

-28 ACLVKGGTAGA
+28 ACLVKGGAAGA
-39 VMGELVQRVEDVL
+39 VMGEIVQRVQDVL
-52 ASGADPKDVL
+52 AGGADPKDVL

-77 LGVVRAGGDVETLAE
+77 LGVVRVEGADGTLAE

-97 VEGADGQVAGAARAA
+97 VEGADGQVASAVRGADA
-112 GAGWVEDAA
+112 GEA
-121 RVAGPAETGDAPE
+121 GDAL
-134 VQAGPDVNRTVD
+134 
-146 AGEVRVLTCREL
+146 EVRVLTCREL

-173 MSFSSGRARLLS
+173 MTFSSGRARLLS

-289 SQLLCQLVAGKELVA
+289 SQLLCQLVAGEELVA

-318 AYPAGLEDFVR
+318 AYPAGVEDFVR
-329 LNPAAEVVEVGAQGV
+329 LNPAAEVVEVNAQGV
-344 AGDKV
+344 VGDKV

-375 GTNAE
+375 GANAE

-421 LDRCLGLRTVTLL
+421 LDRCLGLRTVALL
-434 RLLADE
+434 RLLADW

-487 VSAQG
+487 VSAQE
-492 AASMCGAGTTCGDVR
+492 AASVRGEGATCGDVR
-507 DAHGVD
+507 DARGKGATYGDAHGGATVEHSAHGAGA
-513 TTCGDA
+513 TCGD
-519 YGGST
+519 
-524 VERSACGVGAACRD
+524 V
-538 ARDARGEGAVKL
+538 RDARGKGAAKV
-550 SAHGDVHSDLA
+550 SAHGDVHGDLA

-652 DQVFIVGFANGLFPR
+652 DQVFVVGFANGLFPR

-681 EKMGERDT
+681 AKMGERDT

-728 ANDFGREMV
+728 ADDFGREMV

>member
-39 VMGELVQRVEDVL
+39 VMGELVQRVQAVL
-52 ASGADPKDVL
+52 AGGVDPKDVL

-77 LGVVRAGGDVETLAE
+77 LGVARVEGAGQAAGAVRVEGAVETLAE
-92 RGAVR
+92 LGASQA
-97 VEGADGQVAGAARAA
+97 EGADGQVAGAVRAA
-112 GAGWVEDAA
+112 GAG
-121 RVAGPAETGDAPE
+121 E
-134 VQAGPDVNRTVD
+134 VQVGPDVNRAAD
-146 AGEVRVLTCREL
+146 AGEVQVLTCREL

-262 LRMEGQVRERFARKH
+262 LRMEGQVRERFGRKH

-289 SQLLCQLVAGKELVA
+289 SQLLCQLVAGEELVA

-318 AYPAGLEDFVR
+318 AYPAGVEDFMR
-329 LNPAAEVVEVGAQGV
+329 LNPAAEVVEVGVRG
-344 AGDKV
+344 AGADKV

-389 WWTQQMARALQAR
+389 WWTQQMARALQVR

-421 LDRCLGLRTVTLL
+421 LDRCLGLRAVTLL

-487 VSAQG
+487 VRVQE
-492 AASMCGAGTTCGDVR
+492 AASACGKGATCGDAR

-538 ARDARGEGAVKL
+538 ARDACGEGAAKL
-550 SAHGDVHSDLA
+550 SAHGDVHGDLA

-576 EVRDLRGPRLLA
+576 EVRDLRGPKLLA

-681 EKMGERDT
+681 AKMGERDAH
-689 RAARAMA
+689 AARAMA
-696 GLGTRGLHVGSFE
+696 GLGTRGLHAGSFE

>member
-28 ACLVKGGTAGA
+28 ACLVKGGAAGA
-39 VMGELVQRVEDVL
+39 VMGELVQRVKDVL
-52 ASGADPKDVL
+52 AGGADPKDVL

-77 LGVVRAGGDVETLAE
+77 LGVARVGDAVETLAE
-92 RGAVR
+92 LDVSR
-97 VEGADGQVAGAARAA
+97 VEGADGQVAGAGEA
-112 GAGWVEDAA
+112 
-121 RVAGPAETGDAPE
+121 GDALE
-134 VQAGPDVNRTVD
+134 VQVGPDVNRAAG

-289 SQLLCQLVAGKELVA
+289 SQLLCQLVAGEELVA

-318 AYPAGLEDFVR
+318 AYPAGVEDFVR
-329 LNPAAEVVEVGAQGV
+329 LNPAAEVVEVGAQGA

-375 GTNAE
+375 GANAE

-389 WWTQQMARALQAR
+389 WWTQQVARALQAR

-472 HIGEGCTVAASKRAE
+472 HIGEDCTVAASKRAE
-487 VSAQG
+487 VSAHETASVRGEG
-492 AASMCGAGTTCGDVR
+492 ATWGDARDMRSAGTTCGD
-507 DAHGVD
+507 AHG
-513 TTCGDA
+513 GA
-519 YGGST
+519 T
-524 VERSACGVGAACRD
+524 VERSAHGAGATCGD
-538 ARDARGEGAVKL
+538 ARDARGVSAARL
-550 SAHGDVHSDLA
+550 SAHGDVHGDLA

-576 EVRDLRGPRLLA
+576 EVRDLRGPKLLA

-614 ADAAQMVAELDRL
+614 ADAAQMATELDRL

-652 DQVFIVGFANGLFPR
+652 DQVFVVGFANGLFPR

-681 EKMGERDT
+681 AKMGERDT

-728 ANDFGREMV
+728 ADDFGREMV

-746 VLLGRA
+746 VLLGA